1 MSRNQKSLRFRPPNH
16 AMPEKKKVTFR
27 LKSPDATTVM
37 LVGDFNHWSRN
48 AAPMTPDAAGRWRT
62 TLWLVPGRYEFKF
75 LVDGKWREPAA
86 NENAVRNR
94 FGTRNN
100 VVFIH

>member
-1 MSRNQKSLRFRPPNH
+1 
-16 AMPEKKKVTFR
+16 MPEKKKVTFR
-27 LKSPDATTVM
+27 LKFPDATTVM

-48 AAPMTPDAAGRWRT
+48 AAPMTPDETGRWRT
-62 TLWLVPGRYEFKF
+62 TLRLVPGRYEFKF